1 MRFKFRGVL
10 LIRKIRVMAEKPSP
24 VFFIIYVVEYLRL
37 LAKDS
42 F

>member
-1 MRFKFRGVL
+1 MRFRGVL
-10 LIRKIRVMAEKPSP
+10 LIRKILVMAEEPSP
-24 VFFIIYVVEYLRL
+24 VFFIIYVVELFFRL

>member
-1 MRFKFRGVL
+1 
-10 LIRKIRVMAEKPSP
+10 MAEEPSP
-24 VFFIIYVVEYLRL
+24 VFFIIYVVELFFRL